1 METPQEREGEM
12 SIGDRKS
19 MTKKQ
24 WLELQ
29 KKQRQVNGFNTGT
42 RDMKSE
48 KYPTRQQRK
57 KEVRDYEQK

>member
-1 METPQEREGEM
+1 MT
-12 SIGDRKS
+12 IGDRKS

-29 KKQRQVNGFNTGT
+29 KKQRNVNGFNTGT
-42 RDMKSE
+42 RDMKSN

-57 KEVRDYEQK
+57 REVENYE

>member
-1 METPQEREGEM
+1 MNKRTHWSNKKM
-12 SIGDRKS
+12 SYDRRKD

-29 KKQRQVNGFNTGT
+29 KKNRVTNGFNTGT

-48 KYPTRQQRK
+48 KYPTIARQKELDRK
-57 KEVRDYEQK
+57 EIM